1 MLIFDKDFA
10 FASHVQENTNPHTQ
24 TDIRTGESV
33 TPTTLSVQEQ
43 TRIKQRKALV
53 AAVQKSGGYTTL
65 TPS

>member
-10 FASHVQENTNPHTQ
+10 FTSHVQENTNPHAQ
-24 TDIRTGESV
+24 TDIRTDESV
-33 TPTTLSVQEQ
+33 TPTTLSAQEL

-65 TPS
+65 TLS